1 MLVTCTFCK
10 GIGDVP
16 GWPRPEERRKCDL
29 CGGKGQFEG
38 IYILETD
45 QWTSTGNV
53 TDFMFDDLANPEVR
67 DKIRGGDSEAIR
79 SICGGRIS
87 LRSVTESQGPSMGS
101 VWYIKGLDGKA
112 QFYRA
117 CYDSSG

>member
-10 GIGDVP
+10 GVGDVP
-16 GWPRPEERRKCDL
+16 GWPRPEERRKCTL
-29 CGGKGQFEG
+29 CDGQGQFEG

-53 TDFMFDDLANPEVR
+53 ADFMFDELASPEFR
-67 DKIRGGDSEAIR
+67 QNIRGGDSETAVVIF
-79 SICGGRIS
+79 GGRIT
-87 LRSVTESQGPSMGS
+87 LRSVRESQGPSMGS
-101 VWYIKGLDGKA
+101 VWYIKGPDGKA
-112 QFYRA
+112 QFYLA